1 MSESVQV
8 AKRRSANPKE
18 TSQSPKILMATA
30 ALTMITTL
38 GAAFIGIVPQLMRG
52 KDTEIKKLNE
62 ELTTTRQNA
71 ASGATAKDN
80 APPTPKQNIHGTVMS
95 EDGKRPLNGVEVY
108 LVPNGHDQ
116 LTTKTAD
123 SGEFD
128 FRGIPDGVY
137 SIIVRDSAGGKSG
150 RGLLV
155 KQVGEVNVIGAK
167 IKYSRGP

>member
-1 MSESVQV
+1 MSESIQV
-8 AKRRSANPKE
+8 AKNRTSNRKG
-18 TSQSPKILMATA
+18 TSQSPKMLLATA

-38 GAAFIGIVPQLMRG
+38 GAAFIGILPQLRG
-52 KDTEIKKLNE
+52 KDTEIKKLSE

-71 ASGATAKDN
+71 ALESTAKDN

>member
-1 MSESVQV
+1 MSESIQV
-8 AKRRSANPKE
+8 AKKRTANPKE
-18 TSQSPKILMATA
+18 TSQSPKLLLATA

-38 GAAFIGIVPQLMRG
+38 GAAFIGILPQLRG
-52 KDTEIKKLNE
+52 KNTEIESLTK
-62 ELTTTRQNA
+62 ELSTANA
-71 ASGATAKDN
+71 ALSAKAKDN
-80 APPTPKQNIHGTVMS
+80 SAPTPKQNVHGTVMS

-116 LTTKTAD
+116 LTTKTVD

-167 IKYSRGP
+167 ITYTRGP

>member
-1 MSESVQV
+1 MSESIPV
-8 AKRRSANPKE
+8 AKNRTASRKE
-18 TSQSPKILMATA
+18 TSQSPKMLMATA

-38 GAAFIGIVPQLMRG
+38 GAAFIGILPQLRD
-52 KDTEIKKLNE
+52 KNTQIEALNQKLN
-62 ELTTTRQNA
+62 TANV

-116 LTTKTAD
+116 LTTKTVD

-137 SIIVRDSAGGKSG
+137 SIIIRDSAGGKSG

-167 IKYSRGP
+167 ITYTRGP

>member
-1 MSESVQV
+1 MSESIPV
-8 AKRRSANPKE
+8 AKRRSTNPKE
-18 TSQSPKILMATA
+18 TSQSPKMLLATA

-38 GAAFIGIVPQLMRG
+38 GAAFIGILPQLRG
-52 KDTEIKKLNE
+52 KNTEIESLTK
-62 ELTTTRQNA
+62 ELSNANA
-71 ASGATAKDN
+71 ALTAQAKDHS
-80 APPTPKQNIHGTVMS
+80 APTPKQNVHGTVMS

-167 IKYSRGP
+167 ITYTRGP